1 MRWNFV
7 AEGFL
12 PHFLLRRT
20 SHVSRPSL
28 VDVPIVQSVKEVSWR
43 PARPDHEI
51 VPVRTSI
58 EEIQVDM
65 RAEYAVSFVDILGN
79 RDENAFQAITE
90 LARHV
95 LDVWGS
101 FASKSVAIGVK
112 AFVEPAT
119 VLEGKCSLRPPV
131 RANTGV
137 ISSRGL
143 SRRLSCCHRLIF
155 PDSGI

>member
-12 PHFLLRRT
+12 PHFLLRRG
-20 SHVSRPSL
+20 SHVSRASL

-65 RAEYAVSFVDILGN
+65 RADYAVSYVDIPGK
-79 RDENAFQAITE
+79 RDENAFRGITE

-101 FASKSVAIGVK
+101 FASKPVAIGVK
-112 AFVEPAT
+112 AFVGPAT
-119 VLEGKCSLRPPV
+119 SLDGKYSFPFAVGADAGVSL
-131 RANTGV
+131 
-137 ISSRGL
+137 SGL
-143 SRRLSCCHRLIF
+143 HHCYYEE
-155 PDSGI
+155 SGT